1 EFGACNHPLLT
12 VECNW
17 VGVLRDQFHPEVA
30 MLPQV
35 VVKVG
40 RLARVLAEVARSVR
54 AMLEECLAQV

>member
-1 EFGACNHPLLT
+1 
-12 VECNW
+12 
-17 VGVLRDQFHPEVA
+17 

>member
-1 EFGACNHPLLT
+1 M
-12 VECNW
+12 ECNW